1 MTNDGVIQKAE
12 KEWWIG
18 KYEFNNLAEQKKEII
33 IKNENFKCDYL
44 HTYLSKN
51 SPILLNVYRDID
63 KNAELYFNANNEE
76 FVGVH
81 FYEMLNDDYVKMAD
95 KENADSYAFETAKK
109 IASQY
114 IDIDMYEINISE
126 SLIPISSGENVTI
139 YEYEFIRFLDGWP
152 TSDRMYISITS
163 KGDLRTLHVEN
174 VGLFE
179 GKQNIFIDSTI
190 LNKSIETKLNS
201 IYSKNYSYSYEII
214 NQTLTFTPEE
224 QLAIISQIELE
235 LIKNGDKHNTGVV
248 LTTIINNQ

>member
-1 MTNDGVIQKAE
+1 M
-12 KEWWIG
+12 
-18 KYEFNNLAEQKKEII
+18 
-33 IKNENFKCDYL
+33 
-44 HTYLSKN
+44 
-51 SPILLNVYRDID
+51 
-63 KNAELYFNANNEE
+63 
-76 FVGVH
+76 
-81 FYEMLNDDYVKMAD
+81 
-95 KENADSYAFETAKK
+95 
-109 IASQY
+109 
-114 IDIDMYEINISE
+114 
-126 SLIPISSGENVTI
+126 
-139 YEYEFIRFLDGWP
+139 
-152 TSDRMYISITS
+152 
-163 KGDLRTLHVEN
+163 HVEN